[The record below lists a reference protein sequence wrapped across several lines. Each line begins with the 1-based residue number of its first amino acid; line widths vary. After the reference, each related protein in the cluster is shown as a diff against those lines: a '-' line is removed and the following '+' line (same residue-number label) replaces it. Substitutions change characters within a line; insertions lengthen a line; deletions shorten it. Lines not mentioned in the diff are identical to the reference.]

1 MIAFH
6 SSLTRRRFLVLGSA
20 FASSRLCNASG
31 PAIELVAPQ
40 PYFAALNRSI
50 QALARL
56 GSPIR
61 SSDAEQIAILARQSN
76 DAAVTKAEEILGRYT
91 LAKLSLGHD
100 GAPQIAIG
108 DAPKQLVEQGW
119 RVFLLR
125 VENPLSHRGSLIF
138 TSGTRTI
145 GNLETVSKGA
155 AQRTALADVL
165 FKGPMIEKMWLAT
178 ELYEPIPIL
187 SGGVEVQTIP
197 LPEIP
202 IEYHI
207 VQLFSRDHGQRTTS
221 FFLNVLSGAAGR
233 VFHPARQQFDFE
245 CVPSYEVPL
254 RIFDTDGRSCVAALT
269 IKDKLN
275 RVYPPKAMR
284 LAPDLFFQE
293 QVYRAD
299 GETMRLPSGRYLI
312 KAERGPEYLRTTQT
326 VEIHGVSSNIDVK
339 LERWIDPSKWGFY
352 SGDTHIHAAGCSH
365 YERPT
370 EGVGPE
376 TLIRHIRGEAL
387 TIGDALNWGPSW
399 YYQKQFFSG
408 NAESPVATLE
418 HPELQKAYGVTLQ
431 PQTTREDAEST
442 IRYDVEVSQ
451 FPSSHAGHLVLLQLT
466 EQDYPGAQLIEDWPS
481 WNLPILKWVK
491 AQGAYGGY
499 AHCGLGMVV
508 DSTDLPNYE
517 IPPMDSIGTQE
528 AIIDV
533 THGCVDFLS
542 GCDSL
547 PVAELNAWYHM
558 LNCGF
563 RMAMVGETDFPCMS
577 DGRVGAGRSYVK
589 LDTRPNGNPGY
600 AAWIEGLFKPHQYCG
615 DGRSHVLECKIDGQ
629 PLSESD
635 LVLESGEGITVDVL
649 IAARLEPELTSETK
663 ARQANESGYD
673 IERARIGDT
682 RQVPLEL
689 IVNGFPVAIVNIVA
703 DGVPRVVTLKANI
716 SRSSWWAL
724 RILPSLH
731 THPSFVT
738 INNKPLRAS
747 RRSAEWCRAC
757 VDKVWEVKS
766 PFIRESEHPTAF
778 AAFEHARK
786 TYEQIA
792 SECEVA

>member
-1 MIAFH
+1 MVTFQ
-6 SSLTRRRFLVLGSA
+6 SGFTRRRFLVLGSA
-20 FASSRLCNASG
+20 FASSRFCNALERADAQV
-31 PAIELVAPQ
+31 PPQ
-40 PYFAALNRSI
+40 PYFAAVNRVIES
-50 QALARL
+50 LAHL
-56 GSPIR
+56 GSPI
-61 SSDAEQIAILARQSN
+61 SATDAKQIATLTQRN
-76 DAAVTKAEEILGRYT
+76 DDVAVGRAEEILRHYT
-91 LAKLSLGHD
+91 LAHLSLGPD
-100 GAPQIAIG
+100 GTPQITAG
-108 DAPKQLVEQGW
+108 DAPRQLVEQGW
-119 RVFLLR
+119 QMFLVR
-125 VENPLSHRGSLIF
+125 VENARNQKGSLIF

-145 GNLETVSKGA
+145 GNLEIVSKGA

-165 FKGPMIEKMWLAT
+165 YKGPMIEKMWFAM
-178 ELYEPIPIL
+178 ELYEPTPIL
-187 SGGVEVQTIP
+187 SGGVEVQTLP
-197 LPEIP
+197 LPEIS
-202 IEYHI
+202 IEYHV

-221 FFLNVLSGAAGR
+221 FALNVLPTSKNR
-233 VFHPARQQFDFE
+233 SFHPARRQFDFD
-245 CVPSYEVPL
+245 CLPSREVPL
-254 RIFDTDGRSCVAALT
+254 RILDADGRSCVASLV

-275 RVYPPKAMR
+275 RLYPPKAMR

-293 QVYRAD
+293 QIYRAGGETVRLPD
-299 GETMRLPSGRYLI
+299 GEYTVQS
-312 KAERGPEYLRTTQT
+312 ERGPEYLRGVQT
-326 VEIHGVSSNIDVK
+326 VSIHGNSSVIDVK

-408 NAESPVATLE
+408 SAGSPAAMLE

-431 PQTTREDAEST
+431 PQATPEDTESI

-451 FPSSHAGHLVLLQLT
+451 FPSSHAGHLVLLQLK

-481 WNLPILKWVK
+481 WNLPVLQWVRE
-491 AQGAYGGY
+491 QGAYGGY
-499 AHCGLGMVV
+499 AHCGLGMEVE
-508 DSTDLPNYE
+508 STELPNYL

-533 THGCVDFLS
+533 THGYVDFLS

-563 RMAMVGETDFPCMS
+563 RMAMLGETDFPCMS

-589 LDTRPNGNPGY
+589 LSAHPNGNLGY
-600 AAWIEGLFKPHQYCG
+600 TSWIEGLFKPHQYCG
-615 DGRSHVLECKIDGQ
+615 DGRSHILECKVNGQ
-629 PLSESD
+629 PLTDSD
-635 LVLESGEGITVDVL
+635 MALDSGGSISIEVLVT
-649 IAARLEPELTSETK
+649 ARLELELTPETK
-663 ARQANESGYD
+663 ARRANESGYD
-673 IERARIGDT
+673 IEKARIADT
-682 RQVPLEL
+682 REVPLEL
-689 IVNGFPVAIVNIVA
+689 VVNGLPAATMNIVA
-703 DGVPRVVTLKANI
+703 DGVPRVVRLKADI

-731 THPSFVT
+731 THPSFVHV
-738 INNKPLRAS
+738 NHKPIRAS
-747 RRSAEWCRAC
+747 RKSAEWCRAC

-766 PFIRESEHPTAF
+766 PFMRENERSEAA

-786 TYEQIA
+786 TYEKLA

>member
-1 MIAFH
+1 MI
-6 SSLTRRRFLVLGSA
+6 LGSA
-20 FASSRLCNASG
+20 FASSRFCNALEPTIG
-31 PAIELVAPQ
+31 QVVAQ
-40 PYFAALNRSI
+40 PYFAAANRSI
-50 QALARL
+50 QSLARL

-61 SSDAEQIAILARQSN
+61 SADAEQIAVLTQQN
-76 DAAVTKAEEILGRYT
+76 DPQAVSKAEEILSRYT
-91 LAKLSLGHD
+91 LAKLSLGPN

-108 DAPKQLVEQGW
+108 EAPRQLVEQGW
-119 RVFLLR
+119 RVFLVR
-125 VENPLSHRGSLIF
+125 VENPSGQKGSLVF

-145 GNLETVSKGA
+145 GNLEIVSKGA
-155 AQRTALADVL
+155 AQRTALADAL
-165 FKGPMIEKMWLAT
+165 YKGPMIEEMWLAT
-178 ELYEPIPIL
+178 ELYEPTPIL
-187 SGGVEVQTIP
+187 SGGVAVATIP

-207 VQLFSRDHGQRTTS
+207 VQLFSRDHGPRTTS
-221 FFLNVLSGAAGR
+221 FFLNVLMGSNDHA
-233 VFHPARQQFDFE
+233 FHPAHRQFDFE
-245 CVPSYEVPL
+245 CLPSHEIPL
-254 RIFDTDGRSCVAALT
+254 RILDTNGNGCVASLT

-299 GETMRLPSGRYLI
+299 GETVRLTEGEYLV
-312 KAERGPEYLRTTQT
+312 KSERGPEYLCGTKAVQIRGAAS
-326 VEIHGVSSNIDVK
+326 VIDVK

-408 NAESPVATLE
+408 NAESPVAALE

-431 PQTTREDAEST
+431 PQTTREDVESI

-451 FPSSHAGHLVLLQLT
+451 FPSSHAGHLVLLQLK

-517 IPPMDSIGTQE
+517 IPPMDGIGTQE

-589 LDTRPNGNPGY
+589 LGTRPNGNSGY
-600 AAWIEGLFKPHQYCG
+600 TAWIEGLFKPHQYCG
-615 DGRSHVLECKIDGQ
+615 DGRSHVLECKVNGQ
-629 PLSESD
+629 PLSDSD
-635 LVLESGEGITVDVL
+635 LVLESGETINVEVL
-649 IAARLEPELTSETK
+649 IAARLEPELTPETK
-663 ARQANESGYD
+663 ARRANESGYD
-673 IERARIGDT
+673 IERARIGNT

-689 IVNGFPVAIVNIVA
+689 IVNGLPAAIINIVA
-703 DGVPRVVTLKANI
+703 DGVPRAVALKAKI

-724 RILPSLH
+724 RVLPSLH
-731 THPSFVT
+731 THPSFVRV
-738 INNKPLRAS
+738 NNKPVRAS
-747 RRSAEWCRAC
+747 KKSAEWCRAC

-766 PFIRESEHPTAF
+766 PFMRESEHPAAAT
-778 AAFEHARK
+778 AFEHARK

-792 SECEVA
+792 SECEVV

>member
-1 MIAFH
+1 MATFQTG
-6 SSLTRRRFLVLGSA
+6 LTRRRFLVIGSA
-20 FASSRLCNASG
+20 FASGRFCNALEPIS
-31 PAIELVAPQ
+31 ERVAPQ
-40 PYFAALNRSI
+40 PYFAAVNRAI
-50 QALARL
+50 QALKHL
-56 GSPIR
+56 GAPI
-61 SSDAEQIAILARQSN
+61 SVADANTIADLTQHK
-76 DAAVTKAEEILGRYT
+76 DAAAVAKAEEILSYYT
-91 LAKLSLGHD
+91 LAQLSLGPD
-100 GAPQIAIG
+100 GAPQITGGNASR
-108 DAPKQLVEQGW
+108 QLVEQGW
-119 RVFLLR
+119 RMFLVR
-125 VENPLSHRGSLIF
+125 VENTKNQKGSLLF

-145 GNLETVSKGA
+145 GNLEIVSKGA

-165 FKGPMIEKMWLAT
+165 YKGPMIEKMWFVM
-178 ELYEPIPIL
+178 ELYEPTPIL
-187 SGGVEVQTIP
+187 SGGVDVQTIP

-202 IEYHI
+202 IQYHV

-221 FFLNVLSGAAGR
+221 FSLNVLPTSDGHS
-233 VFHPARQQFDFE
+233 FHPARLQVDFE
-245 CVPSYEVPL
+245 CLPSHEVPL
-254 RIFDTDGRSCVAALT
+254 HILDTDGRTCFASLT
-269 IKDKLN
+269 IKDRLN
-275 RVYPPKAMR
+275 RLYPPKAMR

-293 QVYRAD
+293 QIYRAD
-299 GETMRLPSGRYLI
+299 GETVRLPEGEYIVQSG
-312 KAERGPEYLRTTQT
+312 RGPEYLPVMQA
-326 VEIHGVSSNIDVK
+326 VKIDAQSSIRVK
-339 LERWIDPSKWGFY
+339 LARWIDPSKWGFY

-408 NAESPVATLE
+408 TAESPTAMLE

-431 PQTTREDAEST
+431 PQTTREDTESI

-451 FPSSHAGHLVLLQLT
+451 FPSSHAGHLVLLQLK
-466 EQDYPGAQLIEDWPS
+466 EQDYPGTQLIEDWPS

-491 AQGAYGGY
+491 SQGAYGGY
-499 AHCGLGMVV
+499 AHCGLGMEVE
-508 DSTDLPNYE
+508 SKELPNYE

-533 THGCVDFLS
+533 THGLVDFLS

-563 RMAMVGETDFPCMS
+563 RMAMLGETDFPCMS

-589 LDTRPNGNPGY
+589 LPTRPSGNPGY
-600 AAWIEGLFKPHQYCG
+600 TSWIEGLFKAYQYCG
-615 DGRSHVLECKIDGQ
+615 DGRSHILECKVNGQ
-629 PLSESD
+629 PLTDSD
-635 LVLESGEGITVDVL
+635 LALESGTSISVEVL
-649 IAARLEPELTSETK
+649 VAARLEPELTPETK
-663 ARQANESGYD
+663 ARRTTESGYD
-673 IERARIGDT
+673 IEKARIGNT
-682 RQVPLEL
+682 REVPLEL
-689 IVNGFPVAIVNIVA
+689 IVNGLSAATVNIVA

-716 SRSSWWAL
+716 TRSSWWAL

-731 THPSFVT
+731 THPNFVQVDH
-738 INNKPLRAS
+738 KPIRAS
-747 RRSAEWCRAC
+747 KKSAEWGRAC

-766 PFIRESEHPTAF
+766 PFMRESERTEAA

-786 TYEQIA
+786 TYEKIA
-792 SECEVA
+792 AECEVA